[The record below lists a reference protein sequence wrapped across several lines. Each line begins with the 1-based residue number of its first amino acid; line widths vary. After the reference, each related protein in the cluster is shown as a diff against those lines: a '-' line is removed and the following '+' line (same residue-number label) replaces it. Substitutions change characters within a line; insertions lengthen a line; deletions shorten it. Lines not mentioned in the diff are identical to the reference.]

1 MKLIIHHKILL
12 YLVFVLLTSVALF
25 FSFKYETVGTTLS
38 ILGSIASLYA
48 IIEAL
53 VRIKSITEET
63 KSIKEALS
71 DKIEAMNLNET
82 TEQINK
88 HIEVISRIHSYIG
101 RRNHDAVVILMEQ
114 LLVFL
119 RSLNCNP
126 TTKQSDVEEIQRFL
140 KLLKVDLN
148 NVRIITGDN
157 LTDTR
162 LNYKLLTKHF
172 TDLEDFLTQVS
183 LKNHFRDGQ

>member
-63 KSIKEALS
+63 KSIK
-71 DKIEAMNLNET
+71 
-82 TEQINK
+82 
-88 HIEVISRIHSYIG
+88 
-101 RRNHDAVVILMEQ
+101 
-114 LLVFL
+114 
-119 RSLNCNP
+119 
-126 TTKQSDVEEIQRFL
+126 
-140 KLLKVDLN
+140 
-148 NVRIITGDN
+148 
-157 LTDTR
+157 
-162 LNYKLLTKHF
+162 
-172 TDLEDFLTQVS
+172 
-183 LKNHFRDGQ
+183 